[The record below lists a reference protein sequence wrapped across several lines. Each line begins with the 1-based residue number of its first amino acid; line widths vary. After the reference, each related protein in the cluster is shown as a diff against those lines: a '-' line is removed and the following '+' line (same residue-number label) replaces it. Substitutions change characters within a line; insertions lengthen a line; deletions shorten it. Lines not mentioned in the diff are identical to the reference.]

1 MTETMQDSG
10 VEWIGAIPK
19 GWKFKRLRYL
29 TTSIKDGTHGSFERI
44 TDGIPLLSAKNV
56 KNGEIVFSNNE
67 SSISEEDYEEIN
79 KNGNLQ
85 HGDLL
90 LTIVGSIGRVAIYD
104 SELKAAFQRSV
115 AMLRMSHELNV
126 RYSFYLIQSDYF
138 QNQLNSNTKKN
149 IQGGIYLN
157 DLSKIYATYPPIPE
171 QQAIAQYL
179 DERCGKLDSIITI
192 KKQQIQTLDAL
203 RQSIIYQAVTKGLD
217 DSVELVDSGVEWLG
231 EIPKGWKVDKLKRI
245 SDIRYGLGQPPAS
258 KDDGLPMIRA
268 TDVYRGTIVGDKLLT
283 IDPDTLPLG
292 RNPYLKEDEIIVV
305 RSGAYTGDSA
315 IIPAQYAGA
324 IAGYDMVVTVNRANP
339 KFIAYCLLCDYVLE
353 RQLRLLMLRAAQPHL
368 NSQELGGILLVLPKS
383 NEEQQKIVDYLDDET
398 QRLAHLKANLTQ
410 QIGVLLDYKKSLIYE
425 CVTGKKKIILNAG

>member
-10 VEWIGAIPK
+10 VEWIGAIPN
-19 GWKFKRLRYL
+19 GWRLDRLKDIVSLRDEKSTEKTEDEDYLELEDLEQGTGRLLSIRNTLEVGSAVMKFYKNDVLFGKLRPYL
-29 TTSIKDGTHGSFERI
+29 QKYHLAKFDGKCTGEILAFKPERI
-44 TDGIPLLSAKNV
+44 TPEFLLYFIASDGFIKICTAMSYGAKMP
-56 KNGEIVFSNNE
+56 
-67 SSISEEDYEEIN
+67 
-79 KNGNLQ
+79 
-85 HGDLL
+85 
-90 LTIVGSIGRVAIYD
+90 RVNYP
-104 SELKAAFQRSV
+104 K
-115 AMLRMSHELNV
+115 
-126 RYSFYLIQSDYF
+126 
-138 QNQLNSNTKKN
+138 QLASLPVCLPKV
-149 IQGGIYLN
+149 Q
-157 DLSKIYATYPPIPE
+157 E

-179 DERCGKLDSIITI
+179 DERCGKLDSIIAI

-217 DSVELVDSGVEWLG
+217 DSVKLVDSGVEWLG

-292 RNPYLKEDEIIVV
+292 RNPYLKKDEIIVV

-383 NEEQQKIVDYLDDET
+383 NEDQQKIVDYLDDET
-398 QRLAHLKANLTQ
+398 QRLAQLKANLTQ

-425 CVTGKKKIILNAG
+425 CVTGKKRVFKLVKNTKKGYSTL